1 MTDPNNYR
9 PISLLSVFNRIIEKL
24 IYRQLKSFL
33 EDCNIFYNSQYGFR
47 ERRSTE
53 HALIDIVNQIQSNF
67 DKGIYTCG
75 IFIDLKKA
83 FDTVDHSILLQKLYH
98 YGIRGIV
105 NDWFRSYL
113 SDRIQS
119 TQIGPNISNKQRMTC
134 GVPQGSVLGPLLFL
148 LYVNDIYRSSDKLAF
163 YLFAD
168 DTNLLCANKNLRTL
182 ELVVNLELHK
192 VCEWLT
198 ANKLTLNV
206 KKSNF
211 IIFHPHQKKIDYQVN
226 LQIFDNDSKTYFPL
240 EQKSYV
246 KYLGVLIDS
255 NLSWKY
261 HIGHITSKISKTIGI
276 IARLRY
282 YVPTSVLLTIYRSLI
297 FPYLSYG
304 IVVWGHAAQTYI
316 NQILVLQKRALRLI
330 YFASYRSHAIP
341 LFVSSN
347 TIPVNMLYFKSI
359 SILMHDVFNKL
370 TPCNISNLFNCSND
384 MHNYNTRFS
393 LAGNYHIKYA
403 RCNQQLKSFSRQGA
417 KIWNSIPQELRKLP
431 KCVFK
436 KNIQNRLLQ
445 ALMEEDDYVG
455 TSFLIDKFQNKYS
468 K

>member
-33 EDCNIFYNSQYGFR
+33 EDCNIFYHSQYGFR

-98 YGIRGIV
+98 DGIRGIV

-168 DTNLLCANKNLRTL
+168 DTNLLYANKNLRTL

-226 LQIFDNDSKTYFPL
+226 LQIFDNDSKTYLPL

-276 IARLRY
+276 IARLRC

-370 TPCNISNLFNCSND
+370 TPCNISNLLIAQMTC
-384 MHNYNTRFS
+384 
-393 LAGNYHIKYA
+393 IIII
-403 RCNQQLKSFSRQGA
+403 QG
-417 KIWNSIPQELRKLP
+417 
-431 KCVFK
+431 
-436 KNIQNRLLQ
+436 
-445 ALMEEDDYVG
+445 
-455 TSFLIDKFQNKYS
+455 FL
-468 K
+468 